1 MEFATY
7 KCSACGKEFNVI
19 VGYSYGYNY
28 STRTHEAIARHN
40 WTGCTDNEDWAATHL
55 PLCEE
60 CRQKEA
66 ARIAKE
72 AKKQGLPELKG
83 KPDDVALGEMIRKDM
98 LSFSDAAMDLLRTKE
113 GRDSVTEWDEYF
125 CAESVDYIDKA
136 LADIKSAAVGGWWVD
151 VCDHFTVEYVAK
163 FILSAADRMA
173 RAVDLAQNCEYPDE
187 NMCKATFFPA
197 EQTKDVVFF
206 DRFGDNVW
214 VVYKERDDSFDEI
227 CREHR
232 LSWKTPTMW
241 LYSNANKEDLLKH
254 VTELTAHLLRAG
266 FSVRCF
272 DKGFMDDLR
281 SNLCARI
288 RRQL

>member
-83 KPDDVALGEMIRKDM
+83 KPDDVALGGNDPQRHALFFGCCNGPSAYKRRSG
-98 LSFSDAAMDLLRTKE
+98 LGHRV
-113 GRDSVTEWDEYF
+113 GRIF
-125 CAESVDYIDKA
+125 LC
-136 LADIKSAAVGGWWVD
+136 G
-151 VCDHFTVEYVAK
+151 VC
-163 FILSAADRMA
+163 
-173 RAVDLAQNCEYPDE
+173 
-187 NMCKATFFPA
+187 
-197 EQTKDVVFF
+197 
-206 DRFGDNVW
+206 
-214 VVYKERDDSFDEI
+214 
-227 CREHR
+227 R
-232 LSWKTPTMW
+232 L
-241 LYSNANKEDLLKH
+241 H
-254 VTELTAHLLRAG
+254 
-266 FSVRCF
+266 
-272 DKGFMDDLR
+272 
-281 SNLCARI
+281 
-288 RRQL
+288 